1 MGEFTSNGVAV
12 EYIYIKYLQKF
23 IICLQKDGK
32 IIVRIMENFPIV
44 ETKAKYIQKCKCHLW
59 QQFYANEILT

>member
-12 EYIYIKYLQKF
+12 EYIYKVSAKF

-44 ETKAKYIQKCKCHLW
+44 ETKLNTFKS
-59 QQFYANEILT
+59 ANVTNDNNFMQMRY